1 MRNRLKFSRLTDQL
15 ITMEGIDFRRELIEN
30 FIEVSKSFERFP
42 QETLVDI
49 DNLVENIKK
58 VDPEKGGNY
67 SWIYWM
73 PINLHDGVGKEIELH
88 SFHKKCENIRKA

>member
-15 ITMEGIDFRRELIEN
+15 ITMEGINFRRELIEN

-42 QETLVDI
+42 QETLLDI

-58 VDPEKGGNY
+58 VDPEKGEIIHEFIECL
-67 SWIYWM
+67 SIYTM
-73 PINLHDGVGKEIELH
+73 
-88 SFHKKCENIRKA
+88 A